1 MPAQRAVD
9 PWSRGV
15 DPCFFLAVQIYGSFP
30 IYSVGL
36 CVRLQPRCIPH
47 FNGSLC
53 AAYHRGVLL
62 PSMFFCV
69 LVFRIMKMG
78 LFTASCPAGLGEC
91 TLRPGGV
98 AHSGF
103 KAYQMLYLNHI
114 TMQKLG
120 FISTMQLWSVGGD
133 DFLNVVL
140 SWSISSQ
147 AVI

>member
-1 MPAQRAVD
+1 MGVFLFILLGFVSDYSLSVYLISMVAFVQLITEEFCCPAR
-9 PWSRGV
+9 
-15 DPCFFLAVQIYGSFP
+15 SF
-30 IYSVGL
+30 V
-36 CVRLQPRCIPH
+36 
-47 FNGSLC
+47 
-53 AAYHRGVLL
+53 
-62 PSMFFCV
+62 FCS
-69 LVFRIMKMG
+69 MKMG
-78 LFTASCPAGLGEC
+78 LFSASCPAGLGEC

-114 TMQKLG
+114 TMRKLG